1 YALYREEFMAQINIR
16 VTDEQKALIN
26 KLAKENEKSI
36 SAYIIDK
43 ICIESVYQNDSKRID
58 ETKKDDEGLI
68 LLLMKQLEQ
77 KDMQIEQLHKIIYN
91 KDTKLL
97 EYDSKK
103 SWWQFWK

>member
-1 YALYREEFMAQINIR
+1 MAQINIR
-16 VTDEQKALIN
+16 VTDEQKTLIN
-26 KLAKENEKSI
+26 RLAEENEKTM

-43 ICIESVYQNDSKRID
+43 ICIEPVYQDDSKRID
-58 ETKKDDEGLI
+58 ETKKVDEELVS
-68 LLLMKQLEQ
+68 LLMKQVEQ
-77 KDMQIEQLHKIIYN
+77 KDIQIEQLHKIIYN

>member
-1 YALYREEFMAQINIR
+1 YREEFMAQINIR

>member
-1 YALYREEFMAQINIR
+1 MYREELMAQINIR
-16 VTDEQKALIN
+16 VTDEQKELIN
-26 KLAKENEKSI
+26 RLAKESDKTI
-36 SAYIIDK
+36 SAYIINK
-43 ICIESVYQNDSKRID
+43 ICIESVYQDDSKRIEEDKEPND
-58 ETKKDDEGLI
+58 ELV

-103 SWWQFWK
+103 FWWQFWK

>member
-1 YALYREEFMAQINIR
+1 MAQINIR

-43 ICIESVYQNDSKRID
+43 ICIEPVYQNDSKRID
-58 ETKKDDEGLI
+58 DTKKFDEELVS
-68 LLLMKQLEQ
+68 LLMNQLEQ
-77 KDMQIEQLHKIIYN
+77 KDLQIEQLHKIIYN

>member
-1 YALYREEFMAQINIR
+1 MAQINIR

-58 ETKKDDEGLI
+58 ESKKVDEELVS
-68 LLLMKQLEQ
+68 LLMKQIEQ
-77 KDMQIEQLHKIIYN
+77 KDIQIEQLHKIIYN
-91 KDTKLL
+91 KDTRLL

>member
-1 YALYREEFMAQINIR
+1 MAQINIR

-26 KLAKENEKSI
+26 KLAKENNKTI

-43 ICIESVYQNDSKRID
+43 VCIESVYQDDSKRIEEDNKYND
-58 ETKKDDEGLI
+58 EFVLFLKN
-68 LLLMKQLEQ
+68 QLEQ
-77 KDMQIEQLHKIIYN
+77 KDIQIEQLHKIIYN

-103 SWWQFWK
+103 SWWKFWK

>member
-1 YALYREEFMAQINIR
+1 MAQINIR

-58 ETKKDDEGLI
+58 ETKKDDEGFI

-103 SWWQFWK
+103 SWWQF

>member
-1 YALYREEFMAQINIR
+1 MYREELMAQINIR
-16 VTDEQKALIN
+16 VTDEQKELIN
-26 KLAKENEKSI
+26 RLAKESDKTI
-36 SAYIIDK
+36 SAYIINK
-43 ICIESVYQNDSKRID
+43 VCIESVYQDDSKRIEEDKELND
-58 ETKKDDEGLI
+58 ELV

-103 SWWQFWK
+103 FWWQFWK

>member
-1 YALYREEFMAQINIR
+1 MAQINIR

-43 ICIESVYQNDSKRID
+43 ICIESVYQDDSERIEED
-58 ETKKDDEGLI
+58 NKPNEELVSLLI
-68 LLLMKQLEQ
+68 KQIEQ
-77 KDMQIEQLHKIIYN
+77 KDIQIEQLHKIIYN

-103 SWWQFWK
+103 TWWKFW

>member
-1 YALYREEFMAQINIR
+1 MAQINIR

-43 ICIESVYQNDSKRID
+43 ICIESAYQNDSKRID

>member
-1 YALYREEFMAQINIR
+1 MAQINIR

-43 ICIESVYQNDSKRID
+43 ICIESVYQNDSKCID

>member
-1 YALYREEFMAQINIR
+1 MAQINIR

-26 KLAKENEKSI
+26 KIAKENEKSI

>member
-1 YALYREEFMAQINIR
+1 MYREELMAQINIR
-16 VTDEQKALIN
+16 VTDEQKELIN
-26 KLAKENEKSI
+26 RLAKESDKTI
-36 SAYIIDK
+36 SAYIINK
-43 ICIESVYQNDSKRID
+43 VCIESVYQYDSKRIEEDKEPND
-58 ETKKDDEGLI
+58 ELV

-103 SWWQFWK
+103 FWWQFWK

>member
-1 YALYREEFMAQINIR
+1 ML
-16 VTDEQKALIN
+16 
-26 KLAKENEKSI
+26 KENEKSI

>member
-1 YALYREEFMAQINIR
+1 MYRGEFMAQINIR

-26 KLAKENEKSI
+26 KLSKENNKTI

-43 ICIESVYQNDSKRID
+43 VCIESVYQDDSKRIEEDNKYND
-58 ETKKDDEGLI
+58 EFVLFLKN
-68 LLLMKQLEQ
+68 QLEQ
-77 KDMQIEQLHKIIYN
+77 KDIQIEQLHKIIYN

>member
-1 YALYREEFMAQINIR
+1 MAQINIR

-58 ETKKDDEGLI
+58 ETKNVDEELVS
-68 LLLMKQLEQ
+68 LLMKQIEQ
-77 KDMQIEQLHKIIYN
+77 KDIQIEQLHKIIYN

>member
-1 YALYREEFMAQINIR
+1 MAQINIR

-26 KLAKENEKSI
+26 KLAKENNKTI

-43 ICIESVYQNDSKRID
+43 VCIESVYQDDSKRIEEDNKYND
-58 ETKKDDEGLI
+58 EFVLFLKN
-68 LLLMKQLEQ
+68 QLEQ
-77 KDMQIEQLHKIIYN
+77 KDIQIEQLHKIIYN

>member
-1 YALYREEFMAQINIR
+1 
-16 VTDEQKALIN
+16 
-26 KLAKENEKSI
+26 AKENEKSI

-68 LLLMKQLEQ
+68 LLLIKQLEQ

>member
-1 YALYREEFMAQINIR
+1 M
-16 VTDEQKALIN
+16 N

>member
-1 YALYREEFMAQINIR
+1 NIR

>member
-1 YALYREEFMAQINIR
+1 MAQINIR

-26 KLAKENEKSI
+26 KLAKEDEKSI

>member
-1 YALYREEFMAQINIR
+1 MAQINIR

>member
-1 YALYREEFMAQINIR
+1 MAQINIR

-58 ETKKDDEGLI
+58 ETKNVDKELVS
-68 LLLMKQLEQ
+68 LLMKQIEQ
-77 KDMQIEQLHKIIYN
+77 KDIQIEQLHKIIYN

>member
-1 YALYREEFMAQINIR
+1 
-16 VTDEQKALIN
+16 
-26 KLAKENEKSI
+26 LAKENEKSI

>member
-1 YALYREEFMAQINIR
+1 MAQINIR

-43 ICIESVYQNDSKRID
+43 VCIESVYQNDSKRID
-58 ETKKDDEGLI
+58 ETKNVDKELVS
-68 LLLMKQLEQ
+68 LLMKQIEQ
-77 KDMQIEQLHKIIYN
+77 KDIQIEQLHKIIYN

>member
-1 YALYREEFMAQINIR
+1 MAQINIR

-77 KDMQIEQLHKIIYN
+77 KDIQIEQLHKIIYN

>member
-1 YALYREEFMAQINIR
+1 MAQINIR
-16 VTDEQKALIN
+16 VTDEQKDLIN
-26 KLAKENEKSI
+26 RLAKENDKTI

-43 ICIESVYQNDSKRID
+43 VCIESVYQDESKRIEED
-58 ETKKDDEGLI
+58 EKPNDELVS
-68 LLLMKQLEQ
+68 LLMNQLEQ
-77 KDMQIEQLHKIIYN
+77 KDLQIEQLHKIIYN

>member
-1 YALYREEFMAQINIR
+1 MAQINIR

-58 ETKKDDEGLI
+58 ETKKDDEGFI

>member
-1 YALYREEFMAQINIR
+1 
-16 VTDEQKALIN
+16 QKALIN

>member
-1 YALYREEFMAQINIR
+1 MYREEFMAQINIR
-16 VTDEQKALIN
+16 VTDDQKVLIN
-26 KLAKENEKSI
+26 KLAKENKKSI

-58 ETKKDDEGLI
+58 ETKKVDEELVS
-68 LLLMKQLEQ
+68 LLMKQVEQ
-77 KDMQIEQLHKIIYN
+77 KDIQIEQLHKIIYN

-103 SWWQFWK
+103 LWWQSWK